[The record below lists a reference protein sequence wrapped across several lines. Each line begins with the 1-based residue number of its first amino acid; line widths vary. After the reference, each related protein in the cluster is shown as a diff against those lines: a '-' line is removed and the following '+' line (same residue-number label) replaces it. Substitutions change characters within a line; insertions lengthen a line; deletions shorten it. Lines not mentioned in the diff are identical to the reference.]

1 LSADTASN
9 TPNSSS
15 SGAKTG
21 TDAGVGLESGAAAV
35 GGGARDTGVSAETGE
50 AGAGS
55 GAGAGVVLR
64 NGVAQGSDV
73 SAETHQVGP
82 ESRRLEAQNLH
93 LWRGDRHVL
102 QGVSFSVGPG
112 ECLQI
117 TGSNGAGKTSLLRT
131 LNGLMYP
138 EEGHVLWGGQNIRD
152 DLQGFHGNLAYIGH
166 EPPLK
171 VDFTARENIHYWI
184 GIRWPVSRAEI
195 DEALERV
202 GASTWSDRPIRT
214 LSAGQ
219 KRRVALAGLT
229 LMVVPVWLLDEP
241 TTNLDRE
248 GQHLVGTLIEEHL
261 ERGGLAVAAIHHE
274 LSVRA
279 TALRRL
285 ELARG

>member
-1 LSADTASN
+1 M
-9 TPNSSS
+9 
-15 SGAKTG
+15 
-21 TDAGVGLESGAAAV
+21 
-35 GGGARDTGVSAETGE
+35 
-50 AGAGS
+50 
-55 GAGAGVVLR
+55 
-64 NGVAQGSDV
+64 NG
-73 SAETHQVGP
+73 
-82 ESRRLEAQNLH
+82 RLEAENLH

-102 QGVSFSVGPG
+102 QGVSFSVNAG

-117 TGSNGAGKTSLLRT
+117 TGSNGAGKSTLLRT
-131 LNGLMYP
+131 LSGLMYA
-138 EEGHVLWGGQNIRD
+138 EEGQIRWAGQDIRD
-152 DLQGFHGNLAYIGH
+152 DLQRYHRDLAYIGH

-171 VDFTARENIHYWI
+171 VDFTARENLQYWL
-184 GIRWPVSRAEI
+184 GIRWPVSRTQI
-195 DEALERV
+195 DHALERV
-202 GASTWSDRPIRT
+202 GATTWSERPIRT

-229 LMVVPVWLLDEP
+229 LMTVPVWLLDEP

-285 ELARG
+285 ELARE

>member
-1 LSADTASN
+1 VLPLGPWAAMSN
-9 TPNSSS
+9 N
-15 SGAKTG
+15 
-21 TDAGVGLESGAAAV
+21 
-35 GGGARDTGVSAETGE
+35 VSAETSR
-50 AGAGS
+50 APLGA
-55 GAGAGVVLR
+55 
-64 NGVAQGSDV
+64 
-73 SAETHQVGP
+73 
-82 ESRRLEAQNLH
+82 RRLEAQNLH

-102 QGVSFSVGPG
+102 QGVSFSVSQG

-131 LNGLMYP
+131 LSGLMYA
-138 EEGHVLWGGQNIRD
+138 EEGHILWDERNIRE
-152 DLQGFHGNLAYIGH
+152 DLQGFHGDLAYIGH

-171 VDFTARENIHYWI
+171 LDFTARENIHYWI
-184 GIRWPVSRAEI
+184 GIRWPVSGAEI
-195 DEALERV
+195 DGALERV
-202 GASTWSDRPIRT
+202 GADTWSDRPIRT

-229 LMVVPVWLLDEP
+229 LMTVPVWLLDEP
-241 TTNLDRE
+241 TTNLDKE

-285 ELARG
+285 ELARE

>member
-1 LSADTASN
+1 MVGVPQCQVGAVVAWMLGPPATWSARFRKAGRRRHERLQPRCRKPGTAMSN
-9 TPNSSS
+9 TI
-15 SGAKTG
+15 
-21 TDAGVGLESGAAAV
+21 
-35 GGGARDTGVSAETGE
+35 SAETSQT
-50 AGAGS
+50 A
-55 GAGAGVVLR
+55 
-64 NGVAQGSDV
+64 
-73 SAETHQVGP
+73 P
-82 ESRRLEAQNLH
+82 EDRPFGDQRLEDRRPGDRRFEAQNLH

-102 QGVSFSVGPG
+102 QGVSFTVSAG

-131 LNGLMYP
+131 LSGLMYP
-138 EEGHVLWGGQNIRD
+138 EEGKVLWAGRDIRD
-152 DLQGFHGNLAYIGH
+152 DLQGFHGDLAYIGH

-171 VDFTARENIHYWI
+171 VDFTARENIHYWV
-184 GIRWPVSRAEI
+184 GIRWRTSAAEI
-195 DEALERV
+195 DRALERV
-202 GASTWSDRPIRT
+202 GANTWSDRPIRT

-229 LMVVPVWLLDEP
+229 LMTVPVWLLDEP
-241 TTNLDRE
+241 TTNLDKQ

-285 ELARG
+285 ELARE